1 MIDLHNLPPEK
12 MYFSIGEVADMF
24 GINASNIRYW
34 EKEFPILHPR
44 KSRKGSRMYSR
55 NDLENLR
62 VIFHLTKERG
72 YTIDGARKVLDTKK
86 EESQKVAEAV
96 ARLKKIR
103 SELIQLKE
111 SL

>member
-1 MIDLHNLPPEK
+1 MDINELPPEK
-12 MYFSIGEVADMF
+12 IYFSIGEVADMF

-55 NDLENLR
+55 SDLENLR

-72 YTIDGARKVLDTKK
+72 FTIDGARKVLDNKK
-86 EESQKVAEAV
+86 EDTQKIAEAV

-103 SELIQLKE
+103 SELIALKE